1 MKKITLFMSALLISA
16 MSFAQGAFITC
27 AEAVAI
33 CEQTGSTLTA
43 DSYTVRGYVTEIKYA
58 WSEQYGTATFW
69 IADTQDGGKV
79 LQAYSCKPLTEADKV
94 FAVGD
99 YVELVGK
106 MKQYNTTSEVE
117 RGTYTHVGSTEG
129 GETPDTPVE
138 PETPELP
145 YGPETTLTCAQ
156 ALEVCLATGTTSTTD
171 SYTIRGYV
179 TSIKY
184 EWSEQ
189 YGNISFNMADT
200 KDGEGILLAYRVKPV
215 NEAEK
220 NVKAGDFVEVV
231 GTLVNYMNNTPE
243 VNAGGKYTII
253 TAAEGGDTPVEP
265 EEPETPV
272 EPETPAGEPLTDGYA
287 KVTDMATLANGDKV
301 VLYCDE
307 YAVGVAGFD
316 GNKSA
321 TMAATD
327 WVEYVVET
335 VEGGLK
341 LKDAVA
347 GQYIALTEKNSFRY
361 NAEGSVLNVTENAM
375 LSAYLESE
383 GKTYFLYRNAN
394 SKNANPLC
402 RMYVDKSGDKEYAPF
417 YVYEV
422 VEAGETTGVEDIT
435 VNEKVAK
442 VIKNGQIYII
452 KGGKT
457 YNALGAEVK

>member
-243 VNAGGKYTII
+243 VNAGGTYTILI
-253 TAAEGGDTPVEP
+253 AGEGGETPDTPVEP
-265 EEPETPV
+265 EEPE
-272 EPETPAGEPLTDGYA
+272 EPETPAGEPLADGYA
-287 KVTDMATLANGDKV
+287 KVTNMATLADGDKV
-301 VLYCDE
+301 VLYCDA
-307 YAVGVAGFD
+307 YAVGVTGFD
-316 GNKSA
+316 GKKSA
-321 TMAATD
+321 TMGEAA

-335 VEGGLK
+335 VEGGIM
-341 LKDAVA
+341 LKDED
-347 GQYIALTEKNSFRY
+347 QYIALTEKNSFRY

-375 LSAYLESE
+375 LSAYLEAD

-394 SKNANPLC
+394 TQYGNALC
-402 RMYVDKSGDKEYAPF
+402 RMYVDKSGNDEFAPF

-422 VEAGETTGVEDIT
+422 VENSEATGLENVIATD
-435 VNEKVAK
+435 KVAK